1 MIDRGINELI
11 SLMPDDCLVDLT
23 LRRQA
28 QTDWIK
34 WMDLTGRFNLTQ
46 NAANGIK
53 SRNLNICQNF
63 TVEELS
69 ADKQLLR
76 EGL

>member
-11 SLMPDDCLVDLT
+11 SLMPDDRLVDLT

-46 NAANGIK
+46 KRGQRHQK
-53 SRNLNICQNF
+53 PQSQHLPKLHSRR
-63 TVEELS
+63 VE
-69 ADKQLLR
+69 R
-76 EGL
+76 R